1 MITTVVGKTFL
12 EAYNQKY
19 QTQKTP
25 KEFFEEVY
33 FELFY
38 NHSKYMQWV
47 NNSPMVQGITSS
59 DNNIYGREIG
69 KAKLKNT
76 EEVVRIKSQLA
87 IQFGENRVLEKTDK
101 SKDKIVFLEINDEIQ
116 RRERL
121 AKFHEKVDTED
132 PDGSFVLGY
141 PASASEEFASTSG
154 LVSDLD
160 IPTTVDDVYLS
171 WIGSGLGIGV
181 AGGFTILF
189 DDPAITLQTF
199 EGWKVYRKYLEDD
212 GLDKLRGNQI
222 NTWNGQWL
230 KYSLDEDLYRE
241 DFDFAELTNN
251 KIFEVSSTLVEV
263 NTVNWSELFFSLSQL
278 YPKGELTGYV
288 YGLGQ
293 TNKTIG
299 FIPFYFKSGTRIIE
313 VYKQLFGST
322 NTDKKKFEALFGMHI
337 KRACELGSI
346 GLQALRPEGLTKYMK
361 EDKKVSFK
369 KEDDNL
375 NYYAYK
381 TWLTAMISKNKEE
394 ITDYT
399 LELAETFLAYKM
411 QGTKNDRKT
420 LLEKMFSIS
429 GKKKLFLP
437 FLDEMINGF
446 DGEDLIKLRDFR
458 NKIHLMTNEEFE
470 YFYILLKFD
479 YAFVEKKS

>member
-69 KAKLKNT
+69 KAKLKDT
-76 EEVVRIKSQLA
+76 EEVVRIKSQLI

-101 SKDKIVFLEINDEIQ
+101 SKGKVVFLEINDKIQ

-121 AKFHEKVDTED
+121 AKFHEKVETED

-160 IPTTVDDVYLS
+160 IPTTLDDVYLS

-181 AGGFTILF
+181 AGGFTVLF

-199 EGWKVYRKYLEDD
+199 EGWKVYRKYLKDD

-222 NTWNGQWL
+222 STWNGQWL
-230 KYSLDEDLYRE
+230 RYSLDEDLFRE
-241 DFDFAELTNN
+241 DFDFAELTQN

-263 NTVNWSELFFSLSQL
+263 KTVNWSELFFSLSQL
-278 YPKGELTGYV
+278 YPKRELTGYV

-299 FIPFYFKSGTRIIE
+299 FIPFHFKSGTRIIE
-313 VYKQLFGST
+313 IYQQLFGSK

-346 GLQALRPEGLTKYMK
+346 GLQALRPENITKYMGD
-361 EDKKVSFK
+361 DKNLSFK
-369 KEDDNL
+369 KEEDTF

-381 TWLTAMISKNKEE
+381 TWLIAMLSKNKEE

-399 LELAETFLAYKM
+399 LELAETILKYRNGSKGMERPTIINKELFVSK
-411 QGTKNDRKT
+411 TKKSFIDALT
-420 LLEKMFSIS
+420 LIIKDLESPDLEKI
-429 GKKKLFLP
+429 KKLK
-437 FLDEMINGF
+437 DE
-446 DGEDLIKLRDFR
+446 
-458 NKIHLMTNEEFE
+458 IHLMTNEEFG
-470 YFYILLKFD
+470 YFSTLLKFD
-479 YAFVEKKS
+479 YAFLEKKS

>member
-47 NNSPMVQGITSS
+47 TNSPFVQMKTGQKPETLT
-59 DNNIYGREIG
+59 YTERKE
-69 KAKLKNT
+69 KL
-76 EEVVRIKSQLA
+76 
-87 IQFGENRVLEKTDK
+87 ENL
-101 SKDKIVFLEINDEIQ
+101 F
-116 RRERL
+116 
-121 AKFHEKVDTED
+121 EKVENNE
-132 PDGSFVLGY
+132 PDASFAIGF
-141 PASASEEFASTSG
+141 PASESKEYASTSG
-154 LVSDLD
+154 LVSDLI

-199 EGWKVYRKYLEDD
+199 EGWKVYRKYLKDD

-230 KYSLDEDLYRE
+230 RYSLDDDLFRE

-278 YPKGELTGYV
+278 YPKRELTGYV

-299 FIPFYFKSGTRIIE
+299 FIPFYLKSGTRLIDI
-313 VYKQLFGST
+313 YRQLFGVK
-322 NTDKKKFEALFGMHI
+322 NTDKTKFEALFGMHI

-346 GLQALRPEGLTKYMK
+346 GLQALRPDGITKYMVD
-361 EDKKVSFK
+361 DKNISFK
-369 KEDDNL
+369 KEEDTF

-381 TWLTAMISKNKEE
+381 TWLIAMLSKNKEE

-399 LELAETFLAYKM
+399 LELAETILRYRNGSKGMERPTLINKELFASK
-411 QGTKNDRKT
+411 TKRGFIDALTAMIKD
-420 LLEKMFSIS
+420 LDSSDLETIKNL
-429 GKKKLFLP
+429 K
-437 FLDEMINGF
+437 DEV
-446 DGEDLIKLRDFR
+446 
-458 NKIHLMTNEEFE
+458 HLMTNEEFG
-470 YFYILLKFD
+470 YFCTLLKFD
-479 YAFVEKKS
+479 YAFLEKKS